1 MPKRTD
7 IQSVLVIGSG
17 PIVIGQAAEFDY
29 SGTQACRVLR
39 EEGLRVIL
47 VNSNPATIMTD
58 PELADATYVEPIT
71 PEFVEKVI
79 VAEQP
84 DALLAT
90 LGGQTALNAAI
101 ALHESGVLEKHGVEL
116 IGASV
121 EAIQKGENRET
132 FKRIVE
138 GLPPEWGAEVARSV
152 ICHTMQ
158 ECLDG
163 VEGLGGYPV
172 VVRPSFTMGGSGSGL
187 AYDEEDLHRIAGSG
201 LALSPTTEVLL
212 EESILGWKEYEL
224 EVMRDTADNVVIVCS
239 IENVDPVGV
248 HTGDS
253 ITVAPALT
261 LTDVEYQRLRDIS
274 IGVIREVGVDT
285 GGCNIQFAVDPRD
298 GRIVVIE
305 MNPRVSRSSALAS
318 KATGFPIAKIAAK
331 VAIGYTLDEIPNDI
345 SARPDGSSTP
355 ASFEPTLD
363 YVVVKVPRFAFEKF
377 PVADPT
383 LTTHMKSVG
392 EAMAIGRS
400 FTEALQKALR
410 SLDRPGAAFDWHKE
424 WVDLDKDALLEQ
436 ARTPHDGRLKVVMD
450 ALRAGATPEDVFE
463 ATAID
468 PWFVDQLALL
478 NEVAAEVT
486 SAVELSPALLR
497 RAKRHGFSD
506 VQIGK
511 IRGLTPD
518 VVRGVRHALG
528 VRPVYK
534 TVDTCAAEFAART
547 PYHYSSY
554 DEETEV
560 EPREKPAVLILGS
573 GPNRI
578 GQGIEFDYSCVHAAL
593 ALSEVGYETV
603 MVNCNP
609 ETVSTDYDTSD
620 RLYFEPLTLE
630 DVLEVVHAE
639 EQAGP
644 VAGVIVQLGGQTPL
658 GLAAGLEAAGV
669 PIVGTSPGAI
679 DLAEDRGEFGR
690 VLAEAGL
697 PAPKHGTAVTFS
709 GAKRIA
715 DEIGYPVLVRPS
727 YVLGGR
733 GMEIVYDESS
743 LADYILRATEISPE
757 HPVLVDR
764 FLDDAVE
771 IDVDALYDGT
781 DLFLGGV
788 MEHIEEAGVHSGD
801 SACALPP
808 ITLGA
813 QEVDRIR
820 ASTAAIAEGVGVRGL
835 INIQFALT
843 ADTLFVLEANPRASR
858 TVPFVSK
865 ATATPLAKAA
875 ARLMLG
881 ESIAEL
887 RQAGVLPAVGD
898 GGLLPDSAPVAVKE
912 AVMPFN
918 RFRTYDGRYVDTVL
932 GPEMRS
938 TGEVMGIDAGFGV
951 AYAKAQAGAQNGL
964 PTSGKVFVS
973 VANRDKRHMIF
984 PVKRLADLGFE
995 ILATSGT
1002 AAVLRRNG
1010 VQATEVRKLAEE
1022 PVEGEQRS
1030 TIVEKIHDQDVQ
1042 LIINTPHGV
1051 SAGVNARIDGYEI
1064 RTAAVAEGIPCITTV
1079 QGLAAAVQGI
1089 EALLEHR
1096 IGVRSLQSWAQEMLA
1111 DREVARGTTRETTP

>member
-7 IQSVLVIGSG
+7 IESVLVIGSG
-17 PIVIGQAAEFDY
+17 PIVIGQACEFDY

-39 EEGLRVIL
+39 EEGIRVVL

-58 PELADATYVEPIT
+58 PEFADATYVEPIT
-71 PEFVEKVI
+71 PEYVEKVI
-79 VAEQP
+79 AAERP

-90 LGGQTALNAAI
+90 LGGQTALNCAMQLDAAGI
-101 ALHESGVLEKHGVEL
+101 LEKYGVEL
-116 IGASV
+116 IGASID
-121 EAIQKGENRET
+121 AIEKGENRET
-132 FKRIVE
+132 FKAIVE
-138 GLPPEWGAEVARSV
+138 DLPKEWGAEVARSV
-152 ICHTMQ
+152 ICHTME
-158 ECLDG
+158 ECEAG
-163 VEGLGGYPV
+163 VETLGGYPV

-187 AYDEEDLHRIAGSG
+187 AYDHDDLLRIAGSG

-239 IENVDPVGV
+239 IENLDPMGV

-253 ITVAPALT
+253 ITVAPAMT

-285 GGCNIQFAVDPRD
+285 GGCNIQFAVNPVD

-345 SARPDGSSTP
+345 TQETP

-377 PVADPT
+377 PAADAT

-392 EAMAIGRS
+392 EAMAIGRN
-400 FTEALQKALR
+400 FTEALQKSLR
-410 SLDRPGAAFDWHKE
+410 SLERPDAVFSWERE
-424 WVDLDKDALLEQ
+424 WVDLDKEALLKS
-436 ARTPHDGRLKVVMD
+436 ASVPHDGRLREVMD
-450 ALRAGATPEDVFE
+450 ALRAGATPEEVFE

-478 NEVAAEVT
+478 NEVAAELT
-486 SAVELSPALLR
+486 AAERLTPELLQH
-497 RAKRHGFSD
+497 AKRHGFSD
-506 VQIGK
+506 AQIGR
-511 IRGLTPD
+511 IRGLSED

-534 TVDTCAAEFAART
+534 TVDTCAAEFSAKT

-560 EPREKPAVLILGS
+560 EPREREAVIILGS

-578 GQGIEFDYSCVHAAL
+578 GQGIEFDYSCVHASL
-593 ALSEVGYETV
+593 ALSEAGYETV

-639 EQAGP
+639 QQAGP
-644 VAGVIVQLGGQTPL
+644 VAGVVVQLGGQTPL
-658 GLAAGLEAAGV
+658 GLAAGLKAAGV
-669 PIVGTSPGAI
+669 PIVGTQPEAI
-679 DLAEDRGEFGR
+679 DLAEERGAFGR
-690 VLAEAGL
+690 VLTAAGL
-697 PAPKHGTAVTFS
+697 PAPKHGTATTFE
-709 GAKRIA
+709 GAKQIA

-733 GMEIVYDESS
+733 GMEIVYDEES
-743 LADYILRATEISPE
+743 LSTYIENATEISPDR
-757 HPVLVDR
+757 PVLVDR

-771 IDVDALYDGT
+771 IDVDALFDGEE
-781 DLFLGGV
+781 LFLGGV

-808 ITLGA
+808 ITLGSL
-813 QEVDRIR
+813 EIDKIR
-820 ASTAAIAEGVGVRGL
+820 ASTEAIARGVGVHGL
-835 INIQFALT
+835 INIQFALSS
-843 ADTLFVLEANPRASR
+843 DTVYVLEANPRASR

-881 ESIAEL
+881 ESIADL
-887 RQAGVLPAVGD
+887 RAAGVLPSEGD
-898 GGLLPDSAPVAVKE
+898 GGRLPATAPIAVKE

-918 RFRTYDGRYVDTVL
+918 RFRTYDGRYVDTLL

-938 TGEVMGIDAGFGV
+938 TGEVMGIDASFGS
-951 AYAKAQAGAQNGL
+951 AFAKSQSASGAQNGL
-964 PTSGKVFVS
+964 PTSGTVFVS

-984 PVKRLADLGFE
+984 PIKRLADLGFE

-1002 AAVLRRNG
+1002 AEVLQRNG
-1010 VQATEVRKLAEE
+1010 VQATVLRKLHEE
-1022 PVEGEQRS
+1022 GSQGS
-1030 TIVEKIHDQDVQ
+1030 TVVQKINDREVQ
-1042 LIINTPHGV
+1042 LIVNTPHGL
-1051 SAGVNARIDGYEI
+1051 SSGANARVDGYEI
-1064 RTAAVAEGIPCITTV
+1064 RTAAVAEGIPCLTTV
-1079 QGLAAAVQGI
+1079 QALAAAVQGI
-1089 EALLEHR
+1089 EAEIAGS
-1096 IGVRSLQSWAQEMLA
+1096 IGVRPLQSWAET
-1111 DREVARGTTRETTP
+1111 VAR